1 MITDARVLQPEFIP
15 KEVVHRDAEVNHLSG
30 AFDPVTRGEP
40 AETAMLFGP
49 SGVGKTCIAK
59 FTLDRLRETVLDVNH
74 QYINCWQNYTRF
86 RVLYRILEGVGRTVD
101 VHRQSTPK
109 DELLERVHEYDG
121 PPYVVV
127 LDEVDQLQDK
137 RLLYDLYRTRGISMV
152 LVANR
157 ETELFSQ
164 LDDRLTSR
172 LHGSTRIH
180 FDKYGLDE
188 LVSILADRIRWGLS
202 EGVVGTDQLGRIAD
216 AAAGDARVAIS
227 ILRNAA
233 RQAEREGASRI
244 SHAAVTA
251 AIPEAR
257 AELRQKSVEQLT
269 PDQQTLYDV
278 VVEAGEIT
286 PGELY
291 ERYERRVDDPKT
303 KRTVRNY
310 LSKLAQYNLVRAEG
324 ERRGRTYHP
333 VE

>member
-15 KEVVHRDAEVNHLSG
+15 REVVHRDAEVNHLTG

-59 FTLDRLRETVLDVNH
+59 FTIDRLRETVLDVNH
-74 QYINCWQNYTRF
+74 QYVNCWQNYTRF
-86 RVLYRILEGVGRTVD
+86 RVLYRVLEGVGQTVD

-109 DELLERVHEYDG
+109 DELLERIHQYDG

-137 RLLYDLYRTRGISMV
+137 RLLYDLYRTRNVSLV

-157 ETELFSQ
+157 EEELFSE
-164 LDDRLTSR
+164 LDDRLASR
-172 LHGSTRIH
+172 LHSSTRIR

-188 LVSILADRIRWGLS
+188 LVSILSDRVRWGLS
-202 EGVVGTDQLGRIAD
+202 EDVVDTDQLARIAD
-216 AAAGDARVAIS
+216 AAAGDARVAIG
-227 ILRNAA
+227 ILRSAA
-233 RQAEREGASRI
+233 RRAEREGADRI
-244 SHAAVTA
+244 TPATVRA

-257 AELRQKSVEQLT
+257 AKLRQKDVEKLT
-269 PDQQTLYDV
+269 PDQQAVYEI
-278 VVEAGEIT
+278 VVETGEIA
-286 PGELY
+286 PGDLY
-291 ERYERRVDDPKT
+291 QRYERRVDDPKT
-303 KRTVRNY
+303 RRTVRNY

-324 ERRGRTYHP
+324 ERRGRTYRS

>member
-15 KEVVHRDAEVNHLSG
+15 REVAHRDAEVNHLTG

-59 FTLDRLRETVLDVNH
+59 FTIDRLRETVLDVNH
-74 QYINCWQNYTRF
+74 QYVNCWQNYTRF
-86 RVLYRILEGVGRTVD
+86 RVLYRVLEGIGQTVD

-109 DELLERVHEYDG
+109 DELLERIHQYDG

-137 RLLYDLYRTRGISMV
+137 RLLYDLYRTRNVSLV

-157 ETELFSQ
+157 EEELFSE
-164 LDDRLTSR
+164 LDDRLASR
-172 LHGSTRIH
+172 LHSSTRIR

-188 LVSILADRIRWGLS
+188 LVSILSDRVRWGLS
-202 EGVVGTDQLGRIAD
+202 EDVVDTDQLARIAD
-216 AAAGDARVAIS
+216 AAAGDARVAIG
-227 ILRNAA
+227 ILRSAA
-233 RQAEREGASRI
+233 RQAEREGVDRI
-244 SHAAVTA
+244 TPATVGA

-257 AELRQKSVEQLT
+257 AKLRQKDVEKLT
-269 PDQQTLYDV
+269 PDQQAVYEI
-278 VVEAGEIT
+278 VVEQGEIA
-286 PGELY
+286 PGDLY

-303 KRTVRNY
+303 RRTVRNY

-324 ERRGRTYHP
+324 ERRGRTYRP